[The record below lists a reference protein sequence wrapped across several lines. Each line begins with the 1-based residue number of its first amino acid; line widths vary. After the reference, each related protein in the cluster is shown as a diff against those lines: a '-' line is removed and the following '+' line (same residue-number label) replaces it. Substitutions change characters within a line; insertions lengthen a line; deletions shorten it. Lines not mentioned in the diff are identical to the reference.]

1 MNGVTYYRPANLWV
15 ARIRRRGL
23 SEHIGYYDTEEY
35 AAQAYN
41 AFVVDNKLDLPLN
54 TIKGKG
60 TLSTWPPRH
69 GEKRVA
75 ASKYK
80 GVSKR
85 PNGWMAMLTVN
96 KVRHFLGDFGDE
108 LSAAKAYNEACD
120 THGCPKRKNK
130 LEGDA

>member
-1 MNGVTYYRPANLWV
+1 MTHGVAYYKPAGLWV
-15 ARIRRRGL
+15 ARIRNEGL
-23 SEHIGYYDTEEY
+23 STHIGYYDTRED
-35 AAQAYN
+35 AGQAYN
-41 AFVVDNKLDLPLN
+41 AHVVENKLKRELN
-54 TIKGKG
+54 VIPGKG

-75 ASKYK
+75 ASGYK

-85 PNGWMAMLTVN
+85 PNGWMAMLTVK

-120 THGCPKRKNK
+120 SHGCPRRKN
-130 LEGDA
+130 EI